1 MDRKR
6 DMQSITRLRNKYA
19 YGEIILDLEI
29 NRALKTF
36 GTRDGTEKTR
46 EGVILW
52 AGLRKF

>member
-1 MDRKR
+1 
-6 DMQSITRLRNKYA
+6 MQSITRLRNKYA